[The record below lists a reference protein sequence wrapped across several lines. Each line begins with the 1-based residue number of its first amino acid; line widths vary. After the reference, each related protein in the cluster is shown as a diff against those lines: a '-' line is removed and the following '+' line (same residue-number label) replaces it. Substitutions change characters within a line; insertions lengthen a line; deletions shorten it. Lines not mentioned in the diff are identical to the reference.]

1 MKVAVGATEYVL
13 PGPGETSEVLKAQ
26 NPDWRM
32 DDIEKKTGVLKRHVA
47 APGITAV
54 DLAEEATR
62 KLLDSDRLD
71 QEPGFLILV
80 TQSPDYVL
88 PTSACVLQDRLKL
101 PRTCM
106 AFDVNLGC
114 SGFVYALAIAGGLIE
129 TGVASPGLV
138 VCAETY
144 SHYIGEGD
152 RTTRPLFSDAA
163 SATWVEASDL
173 DTLGPFVMGSDGA
186 GCENLIVYGSGA
198 RGVGDGQSNGLHMD
212 GSQVFMFTMDMVPK
226 CVEALLDKAD
236 LTSADVD
243 QYVFHQ
249 ASKLVIDNIVRRLD
263 LEEGQVFRNY
273 AQIGNTVSASIP
285 IALKDAIDEGR
296 IRQDDTVML
305 VGFGVG
311 YSWGG
316 CLLRGGFSV

>member
-1 MKVAVGATEYVL
+1 
-13 PGPGETSEVLKAQ
+13 
-26 NPDWRM
+26 
-32 DDIEKKTGVLKRHVA
+32 
-47 APGITAV
+47 
-54 DLAEEATR
+54 
-62 KLLDSDRLD
+62 
-71 QEPGFLILV
+71 
-80 TQSPDYVL
+80 
-88 PTSACVLQDRLKL
+88 
-101 PRTCM
+101 
-106 AFDVNLGC
+106 
-114 SGFVYALAIAGGLIE
+114 
-129 TGVASPGLV
+129 
-138 VCAETY
+138 
-144 SHYIGEGD
+144 
-152 RTTRPLFSDAA
+152 
-163 SATWVEASDL
+163 
-173 DTLGPFVMGSDGA
+173 MGSDGA

-198 RGVGDGQSNGLHMD
+198 RGLGDGQSNGLHMD

-273 AQIGNTVSASIP
+273 EQIGNTVSASIP
-285 IALKDAIDEGR
+285 IALKDAIDGGR